1 MVLSR
6 ACPFKVA
13 RGSEFALQGCFMC
26 GHGPIFLHLL
36 LIVLFSGG
44 IFVIVPIIVCLVVLA
59 VTARANYVWEWGPM
73 GLVRTDS
80 VVCRVFLGCGL
91 FFVVCRLG
99 RFLALVA
106 FPPFFFL
113 GQLLSC
119 KANVHSEHYG
129 EKPAQRV

>member
-1 MVLSR
+1 T
-6 ACPFKVA
+6 
-13 RGSEFALQGCFMC
+13 C

-59 VTARANYVWEWGPM
+59 VTARANDVWERGPM

-80 VVCRVFLGCGL
+80 IVGRVFLGSGL

-99 RFLALVA
+99 RFLVLVA

-113 GQLLSC
+113 SQLLSC
-119 KANVHSEHYG
+119 KGNVHSEHYG

>member
-1 MVLSR
+1 T
-6 ACPFKVA
+6 
-13 RGSEFALQGCFMC
+13 C

-36 LIVLFSGG
+36 LIVLFSSG

-59 VTARANYVWEWGPM
+59 VTARANDIWERGPM

-80 VVCRVFLGCGL
+80 VVGRVFLGSGL

-99 RFLALVA
+99 RFLALAA

-113 GQLLSC
+113 SQLLSC
-119 KANVHSEHYG
+119 KGNVHSEHYG